1 MFCFPGLPVAQPHQ
15 DVVDYGAGQGQK
27 VEGQGQKVELTL
39 SDDWHKQLH
48 VVLCS
53 QQFKDK
59 IIRQNGQEAS
69 IRQIS
74 SIHHF
79 C

>member
-15 DVVDYGAGQGQK
+15 DVVDYGA
-27 VEGQGQKVELTL
+27 GQGQKVELTL